1 MLRPL
6 ARCASLSSFYQ
17 SSLSVGGAGRLVSS
31 EAVRSA
37 RCFALPAV
45 YIDTPGAAEARAA
58 SQGGS
63 AGAFSNALEA
73 DAVVAVAQLY
83 STVAGFAPSQLL
95 VATFSHEQARLLLAK
110 LSEAGLHSV
119 ACLHVEH
126 LCGVVADVAIISTVR
141 AGAAGAAAAA
151 GAGGGLGWLADSRAI
166 CACLSRARESVAVVG
181 SSRCLAADRSWR
193 AAIAAMQGF
202 TSPAAFATAFREQVA
217 AEAGGRV
224 RAQREAEQAAV
235 AHSVSEEA
243 RALDEL
249 RRLQLAEAQRE
260 AKLASGFVEPKRL
273 SGWSTDVEPTPA
285 DAGAGTDAGAAAV
298 EAEPTDAGV
307 LAAVEALVLRESG
320 GEGWDPAAAAE
331 RVAALAAQVELSPSD
346 CALPVLAALLAPLA
360 PPLAAAAEAEADGA
374 GTAKARLAQAKG
386 KLRQAA
392 PLLGALGTG
401 AVAHAALLAAL
412 QARSEAEAAVGAVF
426 SHLLLQL
433 YESELLPEEAIL
445 AWADGA
451 ARAAPGSMLHKLHA
465 QSAGLLNWLQEAEEE
480 SEGDELD

>member
-1 MLRPL
+1 M
-6 ARCASLSSFYQ
+6 
-17 SSLSVGGAGRLVSS
+17 
-31 EAVRSA
+31 
-37 RCFALPAV
+37 
-45 YIDTPGAAEARAA
+45 
-58 SQGGS
+58 
-63 AGAFSNALEA
+63 
-73 DAVVAVAQLY
+73 
-83 STVAGFAPSQLL
+83 
-95 VATFSHEQARLLLAK
+95 RLLLAK
-110 LSEAGLHSV
+110 LSEAGLQSV

-126 LCGVVADVAIISTVR
+126 LCGLVADVAIVSTVR

-193 AAIAAMQGF
+193 TAIAAMQGF
-202 TSPAAFATAFREQVA
+202 TSPAAFATAFKEQVA

-235 AHSVSEEA
+235 ARSVGEEA

-260 AKLASGFVEPKRL
+260 AKVASGVVEPKRL
-273 SGWSTDVEPTPA
+273 SGWSTDVEPGGGG
-285 DAGAGTDAGAAAV
+285 DAGVVVAA
-298 EAEPTDAGV
+298 AEPTDAGV

-320 GEGWDPAAAAE
+320 GEGWDPAATAE
-331 RVAALAAQVELSPSD
+331 QVAALAAQVELSPSD

-360 PPLAAAAEAEADGA
+360 PPLAPLPLAAAAEADGA
-374 GTAKARLAQAKG
+374 ATAKARLAQAKAR
-386 KLRQAA
+386 LRQAA
-392 PLLGALGTG
+392 PLLKALGSG

-412 QARSEAEAAVGAVF
+412 QARSEAQPAVGAVF

-433 YESELLPEEAIL
+433 YERELLPEEAIL

>member
-1 MLRPL
+1 M
-6 ARCASLSSFYQ
+6 
-17 SSLSVGGAGRLVSS
+17 
-31 EAVRSA
+31 
-37 RCFALPAV
+37 
-45 YIDTPGAAEARAA
+45 
-58 SQGGS
+58 
-63 AGAFSNALEA
+63 
-73 DAVVAVAQLY
+73 
-83 STVAGFAPSQLL
+83 
-95 VATFSHEQARLLLAK
+95 RLLLAK
-110 LSEAGLHSV
+110 LSEAGLQSV

-126 LCGVVADVAIISTVR
+126 LCGLVADVAIVSTVR

-193 AAIAAMQGF
+193 TAIAAMQGF
-202 TSPAAFATAFREQVA
+202 TSPAAFATAFKEQVA

-235 AHSVSEEA
+235 ARNVGEEA

-260 AKLASGFVEPKRL
+260 AKVASGVVEPKRL
-273 SGWSTDVEPTPA
+273 SGWSTDVEPGGGG
-285 DAGAGTDAGAAAV
+285 DAGVVVAA
-298 EAEPTDAGV
+298 AEPTDAGV

-320 GEGWDPAAAAE
+320 GEGWDPAATAE
-331 RVAALAAQVELSPSD
+331 QVAALAAQVELSPSD

-360 PPLAAAAEAEADGA
+360 PLPLAPLPLAAAAEADGA
-374 GTAKARLAQAKG
+374 ATAKARLAQAKAR
-386 KLRQAA
+386 LRQAA
-392 PLLGALGTG
+392 PLLKALGSG

-412 QARSEAEAAVGAVF
+412 QARSEAQPAVGAVF

>member
-1 MLRPL
+1 M
-6 ARCASLSSFYQ
+6 
-17 SSLSVGGAGRLVSS
+17 
-31 EAVRSA
+31 
-37 RCFALPAV
+37 
-45 YIDTPGAAEARAA
+45 
-58 SQGGS
+58 
-63 AGAFSNALEA
+63 
-73 DAVVAVAQLY
+73 
-83 STVAGFAPSQLL
+83 
-95 VATFSHEQARLLLAK
+95 RLLLAK
-110 LSEAGLHSV
+110 LSEAGLQSV

-126 LCGVVADVAIISTVR
+126 LCGLVADVAIVSTVR

-193 AAIAAMQGF
+193 TAIAAMQGF
-202 TSPAAFATAFREQVA
+202 TSPAAFATAFKEQVA

-235 AHSVSEEA
+235 ARNVGEEA

-260 AKLASGFVEPKRL
+260 AKVASGVVEPKRL
-273 SGWSTDVEPTPA
+273 SGWSTDVEPGGGGE
-285 DAGAGTDAGAAAV
+285 AGVVVAA
-298 EAEPTDAGV
+298 AEPTDAGV

-320 GEGWDPAAAAE
+320 GEGWDPAATAE
-331 RVAALAAQVELSPSD
+331 QVAALAAQVELSPSD

-360 PPLAAAAEAEADGA
+360 PLPLAPLPLAAAAEADGA
-374 GTAKARLAQAKG
+374 ATAKARLAQAKAR
-386 KLRQAA
+386 LRQAA
-392 PLLGALGTG
+392 PLLKALGSG

-412 QARSEAEAAVGAVF
+412 QARSEAQPAVGAVF

>member
-1 MLRPL
+1 M
-6 ARCASLSSFYQ
+6 
-17 SSLSVGGAGRLVSS
+17 
-31 EAVRSA
+31 
-37 RCFALPAV
+37 
-45 YIDTPGAAEARAA
+45 
-58 SQGGS
+58 
-63 AGAFSNALEA
+63 
-73 DAVVAVAQLY
+73 
-83 STVAGFAPSQLL
+83 
-95 VATFSHEQARLLLAK
+95 RLLLAK
-110 LSEAGLHSV
+110 LSEAGLQSV

-126 LCGVVADVAIISTVR
+126 LCGLVADVAIVSTVR

-193 AAIAAMQGF
+193 TAIAAMQGF
-202 TSPAAFATAFREQVA
+202 TSPAAFATAFKEQVA

-235 AHSVSEEA
+235 ARNVGEEA

-260 AKLASGFVEPKRL
+260 AKVASGVVEPKRL
-273 SGWSTDVEPTPA
+273 SGWSTDVEPGGGG
-285 DAGAGTDAGAAAV
+285 DAGVVVAA
-298 EAEPTDAGV
+298 AEPTDAGV

-320 GEGWDPAAAAE
+320 GEGWDPAATAE
-331 RVAALAAQVELSPSD
+331 QVAALAAQVELSPSD

-360 PPLAAAAEAEADGA
+360 PPLAPLPLAAAAEADGA
-374 GTAKARLAQAKG
+374 ATAKARLAQAKAR
-386 KLRQAA
+386 LRQAA
-392 PLLGALGTG
+392 PLLKALGSG

-412 QARSEAEAAVGAVF
+412 QARSEAQPAVGAVF

-433 YESELLPEEAIL
+433 YERELLPEEAIL

>member
-1 MLRPL
+1 
-6 ARCASLSSFYQ
+6 
-17 SSLSVGGAGRLVSS
+17 LSVGGAGRLVSS
-31 EAVRSA
+31 EAMRSA
-37 RCFALPAV
+37 RRFALPAV

-95 VATFSHEQARLLLAK
+95 VVTFSHEQARLLLAK

-126 LCGVVADVAIISTVR
+126 LCGVVADVAIVSTVR

-202 TSPAAFATAFREQVA
+202 SSPAAFATAFREQVA

-235 AHSVSEEA
+235 ARSVGEEA

-260 AKLASGFVEPKRL
+260 AKAASGFVEPKRL
-273 SGWSTDVEPTPA
+273 SGWSTDVEPTPD
-285 DAGAGTDAGAAAV
+285 DAGAGGDVDAGAAVAAAAV
-298 EAEPTDAGV
+298 AAEPTDASV

-320 GEGWDPAAAAE
+320 VEGWDPAAVAE

-360 PPLAAAAEAEADGA
+360 PPPLAPPPLAAAAEADGA
-374 GTAKARLAQAKG
+374 GTAKARLAQAKA

-412 QARSEAEAAVGAVF
+412 QARSEAEGAVGAVF
-426 SHLLLQL
+426 SHLLLEL